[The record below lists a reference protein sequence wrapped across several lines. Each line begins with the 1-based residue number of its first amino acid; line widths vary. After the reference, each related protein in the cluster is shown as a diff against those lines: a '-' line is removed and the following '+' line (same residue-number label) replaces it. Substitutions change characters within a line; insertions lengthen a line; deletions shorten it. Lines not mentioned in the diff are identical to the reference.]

1 MDWRTI
7 RPVLQTVNRSGAI
20 RPRPVA
26 GGRGGTAFAF
36 VQGQEE
42 RVKIAPALF
51 ALLVACAGRG
61 DSQPLVAGPAHIVLI
76 RHGEEPGDANN
87 PHLSPEGRAR
97 ADQFVEFM
105 THDPAMI
112 RLGTPAAIFATET
125 TKDDYGQRTQE
136 TVAPLANVLRLS
148 VSAPYHAKDY
158 AQLAQ
163 RVLSDPS
170 LAGKTVVICWTHEWL
185 PQLAAAL
192 GVSPQPPKWKA
203 KVYDQVY
210 VITYKDRHA
219 VLTTTRYGG
228 S

>member
-7 RPVLQTVNRSGAI
+7 RDVLQTVNRSGSI
-20 RPRPVA
+20 RLGPVA
-26 GGRGGTAFAF
+26 AGPDGTRFALAIHR
-36 VQGQEE
+36 EE
-42 RVKIAPALF
+42 RVKIGSAVLALV
-51 ALLVACAGRG
+51 VACAAR
-61 DSQPLVAGPAHIVLI
+61 DSAQLLPVGPAHIVLI
-76 RHGEEPGDANN
+76 RHAEEPSDGDD
-87 PHLSPEGRAR
+87 PHLSAEGRAR

-125 TKDDYGQRTQE
+125 TKDDNGQRTQE
-136 TVAPLANVLRLS
+136 TVAPLASVLRLS
-148 VSAPYHAKDY
+148 VLAPYHSKDY
-158 AQLAQ
+158 DKLAR

-170 LAGKTVVICWTHEWL
+170 LAGKTVVICWNHEWL
-185 PQLAAAL
+185 PQLAASF
-192 GVSPQPPKWKA
+192 GVNPEPPKWKG